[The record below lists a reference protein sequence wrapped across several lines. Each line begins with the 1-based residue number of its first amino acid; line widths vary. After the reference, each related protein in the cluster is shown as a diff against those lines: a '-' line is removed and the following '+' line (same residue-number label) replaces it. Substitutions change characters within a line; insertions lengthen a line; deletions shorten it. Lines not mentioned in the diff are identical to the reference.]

1 MVRLLG
7 KKIPNAYLIGGLLLL
22 AMRSPGRFTESTAA
36 ASSVGGVLSSIGG
49 GLTDLT
55 RGILPFSEIGT
66 EFKDFSGGLS
76 SLLDP
81 IERLVDIGGRLVPT
95 SFSPFSSSGESSI
108 LHLSQSQ
115 VPEGEE
121 NFIPRNVP
129 VPPARIYGAD
139 Y

>member
-7 KKIPNAYLIGGLLLL
+7 KKIPNAYLIGALLLL
-22 AMRSPGRFTESTAA
+22 ALRSPSRFTEATGA
-36 ASSVGGVLSSIGG
+36 ASSVGDVFSSIGG

-81 IERLVDIGGRLVPT
+81 IERLVEIGGRLVPT
-95 SFSPFSSSGESSI
+95 SFSPFSSSGPTIRQFAQIPEAEES
-108 LHLSQSQ
+108 
-115 VPEGEE
+115 
-121 NFIPRNVP
+121 FIPDNISTP
-129 VPPARIYGAD
+129 SARIYGED

>member
-22 AMRSPGRFTESTAA
+22 AMRSPSRFTESTAA

-95 SFSPFSSSGESSI
+95 SFSPFSSSSPVI
-108 LHLSQSQ
+108 RQLSQ
-115 VPEGEE
+115 VPEVEE
-121 NFIPRNVP
+121 SFIPRNVA
-129 VPPARIYGAD
+129 VPPSRIYGAD

>member
-81 IERLVDIGGRLVPT
+81 IERLVDIGGRLVPS
-95 SFSPFSSSGESSI
+95 SFSPFSTGPVI
-108 LHLSQSQ
+108 RQLAQ
-115 VPEGEE
+115 VPEIEE
-121 NFIPRNVP
+121 SFIPRNVP
-129 VPPARIYGAD
+129 VPPARIYGVD

>member
-22 AMRSPGRFTESTAA
+22 ALRSPSRFTEATGA

-81 IERLVDIGGRLVPT
+81 IERLVEIGGRLVPT
-95 SFSPFSSSGESSI
+95 SFTPFSSSVPTVR
-108 LHLSQSQ
+108 QFSQ
-115 VPEGEE
+115 VPEVEE
-121 NFIPRNVP
+121 SFIPFGVAT
-129 VPPARIYGAD
+129 PPARIYGED

>member
-22 AMRSPGRFTESTAA
+22 AMRSPSRFTESTAA

-95 SFSPFSSSGESSI
+95 SFSPFSSSSPVI
-108 LHLSQSQ
+108 RQLSQ
-115 VPEGEE
+115 VPEVEE
-121 NFIPRNVP
+121 SFIPRNVP

>member
-95 SFSPFSSSGESSI
+95 SFSPFSSSGPVI
-108 LHLSQSQ
+108 RQLSQ